1 MTGLPGGFL
10 GPISWQEAAVPHQF
24 LGQFRSNYQRNY
36 FEEQGISW
44 QGINRPN
51 LAGRL
56 SAIVESQLRFSHV
69 QLVQTDTQ

>member
-1 MTGLPGGFL
+1 MARSGC
-10 GPISWQEAAVPHQF
+10 AASI
-24 LGQFRSNYQRNY
+24 FRAILYSNYQGNY

-44 QGINRPN
+44 QEQGINRPN